1 MCVNFTFLTII
12 NLSLVI
18 FVDASQ
24 AYFTVKQLVLTKCEI
39 LKDTTFQLNAT
50 LVFGQV
56 GALAAKGRPN
66 ERGLPSLKMS
76 ARTSLK
82 AIAAQRM
89 SAQVSYRQNTFL
101 VSYSFPQLT
110 VYLAIGAPGA
120 NVN

>member
-1 MCVNFTFLTII
+1 
-12 NLSLVI
+12 
-18 FVDASQ
+18 
-24 AYFTVKQLVLTKCEI
+24 
-39 LKDTTFQLNAT
+39 
-50 LVFGQV
+50 
-56 GALAAKGRPN
+56 
-66 ERGLPSLKMS
+66 MS

-120 NVN
+120 NANWHVTEVTKAVKFPSPTFAKHL